1 MWNIQFLILASM
13 VKEMRCTFLRQGS
26 VFLLRLSSSIVSELW
41 NRIAL
46 LNDHRKCSHF
56 AFEISS
62 KRGQVGRSAGKSP
75 SWFSSA
81 TTVLFRIQ
89 KSHYIARY
97 ICSRNLLFLCIAR
110 LHYLTYIF
118 LSGQRYFIQMSF
130 FTLFRFHVH
139 GFCHFDS
146 LKYPGFSLTRGPSF
160 LKLFCGRFLHA
171 KREYS

>member
-1 MWNIQFLILASM
+1 M
-13 VKEMRCTFLRQGS
+13 VKEIRCIFLRKGS

-41 NRIAL
+41 NRIGL

-62 KRGQVGRSAGKSP
+62 KRGSVGRSAGKSP
-75 SWFSSA
+75 PQSPHWFSSV
-81 TTVLFRIQ
+81 TTVLFQIQ

-97 ICSRNLLFLCIAR
+97 IFSRNLLFLCIAS
-110 LHYLTYIF
+110 LQYLTYIF

-130 FTLFRFHVH
+130 FTLSHFHVH

-146 LKYPGFSLTRGPSF
+146 LKYPGFSQTRGSRF
-160 LKLFCGRFLHA
+160 LKLFCGWFLHA